1 VPIRIPKSFAIV
13 LPESPIIRPLNWL
26 LVLSLVLAAPTLKAQ
41 DETFVPDT
49 SYNEAPEVSEASPS
63 STKGSDEDDDNIIK
77 VPKQPDPPPAKQFTT
92 AETQKVCAKYRGAL
106 LSVYGEIY
114 KLQNCTRHQIHDQE
128 EIFKFAKEGIKTIE
142 VDSKEV
148 AALPIG
154 DNWEVVNAKNR
165 PCSFFNKK
173 YITFSYTDIYFVEN
187 CVRKLIPDYETLLE
201 HRKSQGIKS
210 SEVLALNAR
219 EFYQI
224 RQGRDVNS
232 VIDREFSKLLEGS
245 AGVDIVPI
253 DEACKGVEGKIVTFY
268 SRMYKIEKC
277 RKREINAEK
286 FTMHRKLNDS
296 KLIELRPEQWVSMPD
311 GKPFDDKK

>member
-1 VPIRIPKSFAIV
+1 MPYREPKNAIIVRPKSS
-13 LPESPIIRPLNWL
+13 LRRKLDWSMMLYL
-26 LVLSLVLAAPTLKAQ
+26 LLAAPTLNAQ

-49 SYNEAPEVSEASPS
+49 GYNETPEVSEASPS

-77 VPKQPDPPPAKQFTT
+77 VPKQPDAPPAKRFTA
-92 AETQKVCAKYRGAL
+92 AETQKVCAKYRANL

-114 KLQNCTRHQIHDQE
+114 KLKNCTRHQIHDQE
-128 EIFKFAKEGIKTIE
+128 EIFKFAKQGIITIE
-142 VDSKEV
+142 VDSKDV

-154 DNWEVVNAKNR
+154 DHWEIVNAKNR

-224 RQGRDVNS
+224 RQGRDVTS

-277 RKREINAEK
+277 RKREINAEQ
-286 FTMHRKLNDS
+286 FTMQRKQNDS
-296 KLIELRPEQWVSMPD
+296 KWIELRPEQWVSMPD

>member
-1 VPIRIPKSFAIV
+1 MSISLTRLGRPIRGSCLATA
-13 LPESPIIRPLNWL
+13 LLYLTTLMHPLH
-26 LVLSLVLAAPTLKAQ
+26 AQ
-41 DETFVPDT
+41 DETFVPDS
-49 SYNEAPEVSEASPS
+49 SYNETPETDSPAPS
-63 STKGSDEDDDNIIK
+63 SKDGDEDDENIIR
-77 VPKQPDPPPAKQFTT
+77 VPKQADPPPPREFSS
-92 AETQKVCAKYRGAL
+92 AEIQKVCAKYRGSL

-114 KLQNCTRHQIHDQE
+114 KLQNCTRHQVHDQE
-128 EIFKFAKEGIKTIE
+128 EIFKFAKQGIKTIE
-142 VDSKEV
+142 VDSKDV

-154 DNWEVVNAKNR
+154 DSWETVNSKNR
-165 PCSFFNKK
+165 PCGFFNKK

-224 RQGRDVNS
+224 RQGRDVAS

-245 AGVDIVPI
+245 AGVDIIPI

-277 RKREINAEK
+277 RKREINAEQY
-286 FTMHRKLNDS
+286 TMRRKISDS

>member
-1 VPIRIPKSFAIV
+1 VLVRILKNAILASKARPILCSLQGALLLCILASTTR
-13 LPESPIIRPLNWL
+13 LN
-26 LVLSLVLAAPTLKAQ
+26 AQ
-41 DETFVPDT
+41 DETFVPD
-49 SYNEAPEVSEASPS
+49 SGYNDSTDSGSIPSAP
-63 STKGSDEDDDNIIK
+63 KGSSEDDDNVIK
-77 VPKQPDPPPAKQFTT
+77 VPKQPDPPPPKQFT
-92 AETQKVCAKYRGAL
+92 ASETQKVCAKYRGSL
-106 LSVYGEIY
+106 LSVFGEIY

-128 EIFKFAKEGIKTIE
+128 ELFKFAKQGVKTIE
-142 VDSKEV
+142 VDSKDV

-154 DNWEVVNAKNR
+154 DSWEIVNSKIR

-173 YITFSYTDIYFVEN
+173 YITFSYTDIYYVEN
-187 CVRKLIPDYETLLE
+187 CVRKLIPDYETLLD
-201 HRKSQGIKS
+201 HRKRQGTKS

-224 RQGRDVNS
+224 RQGRDVAS

-277 RKREINAEK
+277 RKREIDAEQ
-286 FTMHRKLNDS
+286 FTMHRKISDT

-311 GKPFDDKK
+311 GKPFDGKK

>member
-1 VPIRIPKSFAIV
+1 MPKALGALTGFCLLMTTA
-13 LPESPIIRPLNWL
+13 PLQ
-26 LVLSLVLAAPTLKAQ
+26 AQ
-41 DETFVPDT
+41 DDAYSSETTYSTDASSSESVYPDT
-49 SYNEAPEVSEASPS
+49 S
-63 STKGSDEDDDNIIK
+63 KGSSEDDENIIK
-77 VPKQPDPPPAKQFTT
+77 VPKQPAPPPPKQFSV
-92 AETQKVCAKYRGAL
+92 AEVQKVCAKYRGSL
-106 LSVYGEIY
+106 LSVFGEIY
-114 KLQNCTRHQIHDQE
+114 KVQNCTRHQIHDQE
-128 EIFKFAKEGIKTIE
+128 EIFKFARQGMKTLE
-142 VDSKEV
+142 VDSKDV

-154 DNWEVVNAKNR
+154 DSWESVNSKMR
-165 PCSFFNKK
+165 SCSFFNKK

-201 HRKSQGIKS
+201 HRKKQGVKS

-224 RQGRDVNS
+224 RQGRDITS

-245 AGVDIVPI
+245 AGVDIIPI

-277 RKREINAEK
+277 RKREINAEQ
-286 FTMHRKLNDS
+286 FTMRRKNVDL

-311 GKPFDDKK
+311 GKPFEDKR

>member
-1 VPIRIPKSFAIV
+1 VPYRESKNAIIVHPKS
-13 LPESPIIRPLNWL
+13 PLRRQLDWAMMIYL
-26 LVLSLVLAAPTLKAQ
+26 LLAAPTVNAQ

-49 SYNEAPEVSEASPS
+49 GYNETPEVSEASPS

-77 VPKQPDPPPAKQFTT
+77 VPKQPDAPPAKQFTAT
-92 AETQKVCAKYRGAL
+92 ETQKVCAKYKGNL

-114 KLQNCTRHQIHDQE
+114 KLKNCTRHQIHDQE
-128 EIFKFAKEGIKTIE
+128 EIFKFAKQGIITIE
-142 VDSKEV
+142 VDSKDV

-154 DNWEVVNAKNR
+154 DHWEIVNEKNR

-224 RQGRDVNS
+224 RQGRDVTS

-268 SRMYKIEKC
+268 SRMYKIEKLFLHTLYVLTI
-277 RKREINAEK
+277 K
-286 FTMHRKLNDS
+286 
-296 KLIELRPEQWVSMPD
+296 IE
-311 GKPFDDKK
+311 